1 MVSVKMLTLKHPDK
15 VIQRLNYL
23 MTEFN
28 FIVDIFDFQKVPNPE
43 KYQAIIQSH
52 IEQMIDIAGSQ
63 NLLQLGDDS
72 L

>member
-1 MVSVKMLTLKHPDK
+1 MLTLKHPDK
-15 VIQRLNYL
+15 VMQRLNYL